1 MVQEPKEKEE
11 RKRVPLVMEQEVSP
25 APNKAFLE
33 WYNHKAYVHN
43 VTEKGKSLRTNVKLV
58 QEKVLY
64 GEEVVEVKIPAGVAE
79 GMQLSVNGKGNA
91 GKHNGVP
98 GDLLVYL
105 FHLYWRS
112 VITVLLLQSR

>member
-1 MVQEPKEKEE
+1 MTIAMVQEPKEKEE

-64 GEEVVEVKIPAGVAE
+64 TEKK
-79 GMQLSVNGKGNA
+79 SWK
-91 GKHNGVP
+91 
-98 GDLLVYL
+98 
-105 FHLYWRS
+105 
-112 VITVLLLQSR
+112 